1 LGVWASRSP
10 KSKGKLAFFRSVQ
23 FVKFKDVVVPG
34 QVLEIEILIGEDNPR
49 IEISG
54 RPLDRLIQRIVG
66 ERIVALVDK
75 KLKAEISAIELVVI

>member
-1 LGVWASRSP
+1 
-10 KSKGKLAFFRSVQ
+10 
-23 FVKFKDVVVPG
+23 VKFKDVVVPG

-75 KLKAEISAIELVVI
+75 KPKAEISAIELVVI